1 MRTSVR
7 PASLRQLKAS
17 SSGLRTYVPS
27 GCRPGFAAGAD
38 FTAAL
43 APAGGRSPESAPAH
57 APSSAPATTR
67 NRGVTAIFKLTSTRL
82 AQSSSREGYEAKLS
96 CSRGFGPL
104 STANRNYQENR
115 DGAADH
121 AECQGLGDRKSGV

>member
-1 MRTSVR
+1 
-7 PASLRQLKAS
+7 
-17 SSGLRTYVPS
+17 RTYVPS

-82 AQSSSREGYEAKLS
+82 VQQKHPQGEDMRLSLAAAGASAPYQQPIGITRRSRWR
-96 CSRGFGPL
+96 SR
-104 STANRNYQENR
+104 SR
-115 DGAADH
+115 
-121 AECQGLGDRKSGV
+121 